1 MIKHLL
7 KILKEIKHFING
19 TMKRKNVT
27 LPYIIM
33 GVITFAVFIAS
44 IKLFIELTNVL
55 KSETLSIYDTE
66 ISAFAARQ
74 RSPLLTDYFV
84 LVTDV
89 GDAIGYLIVFF
100 SCAII
105 FYLVFKSWK
114 YIIQLIT
121 VLVLALSSNL
131 LLKQIINRARPD
143 VEHLVTVETLS
154 YPSGH
159 AMMAMAFYGILIYLI
174 WQFPW
179 NSLLRYG
186 LIFLLAVLILSIGY
200 SRIYLGVHFPS
211 DILGGY
217 IAGFIWVIFCIIIF
231 NLIRIFRRD
240 PAT

>member
-1 MIKHLL
+1 MIEQLL
-7 KILKEIKHFING
+7 HILKEIKLFFNSSL
-19 TMKRKNVT
+19 KSKNVT
-27 LPYIIM
+27 LPYFIL
-33 GVITFAVFIAS
+33 GVITLIVFIGS
-44 IKLFIELTNVL
+44 IKLFIELTDVL
-55 KSETLSIYDTE
+55 KSETLANYDTA
-66 ISAFAARQ
+66 ITAFAARQ
-74 RSPLLTDYFV
+74 RSPFLTDYFV
-84 LVTDV
+84 FITNV
-89 GDAIGYLIVFF
+89 GDATGYLIVFI

-105 FYLVFKSWK
+105 FYFVFKSWK

-131 LLKQIINRARPD
+131 ILKQIINRARPV

-159 AMMAMAFYGILIYLI
+159 AMMAMAFYGILIYLL

-179 NSLLRYG
+179 NKLLKY
-186 LIFLLAVLILSIGY
+186 FLTIILVTLILSIGF

-211 DILGGY
+211 DIAGGY